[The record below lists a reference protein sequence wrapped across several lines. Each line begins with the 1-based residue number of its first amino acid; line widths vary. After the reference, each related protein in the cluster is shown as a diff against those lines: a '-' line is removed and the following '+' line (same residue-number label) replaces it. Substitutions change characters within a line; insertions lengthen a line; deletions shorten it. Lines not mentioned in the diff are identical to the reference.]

1 MLLPHFSPTA
11 PPCSSIP
18 APPSLIPFS
27 LLLPETPS
35 HLPPTLLPSLLP
47 HHVLQH
53 PCALYPNPPLLSPI
67 GGLCIVQPHNH
78 RPVPNSSPATFTD
91 SWTPAFS
98 SFSSFTWDLASTI
111 FQTLEGWLLP
121 CPNQSRP
128 LTVAAERSHQLAHAQ
143 CRLKPTG
150 SNNLSQS

>member
-1 MLLPHFSPTA
+1 MELSPLT
-11 PPCSSIP
+11 

-27 LLLPETPS
+27 LLLPETRS

-53 PCALYPNPPLLSPI
+53 PCGLVPTANPPLLSPI
-67 GGLCIVQPHNH
+67 GSLCIVQPHNH
-78 RPVPNSSPATFTD
+78 RPVTNSSPATFTD
-91 SWTPAFS
+91 SRTPAFL
-98 SFSSFTWDLASTI
+98 SFSSFRRDLASTI

-143 CRLKPTG
+143 C
-150 SNNLSQS
+150 